1 MSDETPPPEYG
12 FDRLPEPLP
21 GRAYATMAIVLRA
34 GLFLSVALF
43 VLGLV
48 LFFVERPYETLA
60 DLAASQRFL
69 RFLVPSEL
77 VAGLAQ
83 GDPTAILS
91 LGMFTLV
98 ATPMARVLTGMFY
111 FRAHHEKVMTS
122 LTLTVLILLLVGSL
136 LLGPYL
142 AHL

>member
-1 MSDETPPPEYG
+1 MSGERPSPEYG
-12 FDRLPEPLP
+12 FDHLPEPLP
-21 GRAYATMAIVLRA
+21 KRAYATMAVVLRT
-34 GLFLSVALF
+34 GLFVSVALF
-43 VLGLV
+43 VLGRV
-48 LFFVERPYETLA
+48 LFFVERPHETIA
-60 DLAASQRFL
+60 DLSASQRFL
-69 RFLVPSEL
+69 RFLDPGVL
-77 VAGLAQ
+77 VAGLAH

-111 FRAHHEKVMTS
+111 FHGHGEKAMTG
-122 LTLTVLILLLVGSL
+122 LTLTVLVLLLVGSL

>member
-12 FDRLPEPLP
+12 FDHLPEPLP
-21 GRAYATMAIVLRA
+21 SRAYATMAIVLRA

-48 LFFVERPYETLA
+48 LFFVERPHETMT
-60 DLAASQRFL
+60 DLTASQLFL
-69 RFLVPSEL
+69 RFLDPRVL
-77 VAGLAQ
+77 AAGLAH

-111 FRAHHEKVMTS
+111 FHDHHEKVMTG

-136 LLGPYL
+136 VLGPYL
-142 AHL
+142 ASL

>member
-1 MSDETPPPEYG
+1 MSDERPLPEYG

-21 GRAYATMAIVLRA
+21 SRAYATMAIVLRA

-43 VLGLV
+43 ALGLV
-48 LFFVERPYETLA
+48 LFFVERPHETIA

-69 RFLVPSEL
+69 RFLDPSVL

-111 FRAHHEKVMTS
+111 FHEHREKAMTR
-122 LTLTVLILLLVGSL
+122 LTLTVLLLLLVGSL

-142 AHL
+142 AHP